1 MTCGAEA
8 FDADN
13 ARAATIGRVPRR
25 MRPDARP
32 IPGGN
37 TVYLRC
43 HSRFCHHNGGKTIL
57 QSVASDVRAIGET

>member
-1 MTCGAEA
+1 
-8 FDADN
+8 
-13 ARAATIGRVPRR
+13 